1 MGPATP
7 GGSADRRSPD
17 PAGYSRPPTRI
28 SVTAERVGESLSI
41 LVTDTGNPEIDRK
54 AAGPEGIG
62 TANVRQRLA
71 EYFGNAQSLTLTPG
85 RGWFEARVTMPLA
98 FAS

>member
-1 MGPATP
+1 M
-7 GGSADRRSPD
+7 SS
-17 PAGYSRPPTRI
+17 PTRSAVI
-28 SVTAERVGESLSI
+28 EIRVGESLSI
-41 LVTDTGNPEIDRK
+41 LVTDSGNPEIDRK

-71 EYFGNAQSLTLTPG
+71 EYFGDAQSLTLTPG